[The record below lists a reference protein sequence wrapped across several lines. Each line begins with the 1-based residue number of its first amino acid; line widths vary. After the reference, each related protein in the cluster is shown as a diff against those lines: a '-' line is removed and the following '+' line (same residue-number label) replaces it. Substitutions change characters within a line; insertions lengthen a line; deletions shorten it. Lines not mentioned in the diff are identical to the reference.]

1 MILATVS
8 LALASF
14 AFGMNVGYYWMRS
27 DRAAAL
33 PAQTTDR
40 KETEA

>member
-1 MILATVS
+1 MILAIVS

-14 AFGMNVGYYWMRS
+14 AVGMNVGYYWMRS
-27 DRAAAL
+27 DRAAL

-40 KETEA
+40 KETE